1 MIEPPVRLAAM
12 RRAASWPTRNT
23 PSRLTLITSRHSSSV
38 VLVKKAPEG
47 MPALLTR
54 MVIGPSAASAS
65 AKAFATEARSV
76 TSMATA
82 AASAAAGPNLGLELF
97 QDIEPPRRQRHLGA
111 GLGQHAREMAAEAGG
126 GPRHQRG
133 LAVEGKELCRR
144 HPLAFLAQS
153 VPAPCRTLRLWRRM
167 A

>member
-38 VLVKKAPEG
+38 VLVKKAPGGDAGVVDEDGDGPQRRLGVGEG
-47 MPALLTR
+47 LRHRGA
-54 MVIGPSAASAS
+54 IGDVHGH
-65 AKAFATEARSV
+65 RRGL
-76 TSMATA
+76 A
-82 AASAAAGPNLGLELF
+82 AAAANLGLELL
-97 QDIEPPRRQRHLGA
+97 QDIEAPRRERHLGA

-133 LAVEGKELCRR
+133 LAVER
-144 HPLAFLAQS
+144 
-153 VPAPCRTLRLWRRM
+153 
-167 A
+167 